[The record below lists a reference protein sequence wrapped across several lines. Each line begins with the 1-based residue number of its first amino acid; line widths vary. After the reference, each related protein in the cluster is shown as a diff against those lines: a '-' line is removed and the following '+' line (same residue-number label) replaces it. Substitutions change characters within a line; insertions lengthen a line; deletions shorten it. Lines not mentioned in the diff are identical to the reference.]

1 MHVGVDE
8 CNVSAIQASVTGPDV
23 RQTDNGAWALGF
35 LLEVLGSPA
44 NPEIIRHRSG
54 AKIRMDAT
62 DVVRATK
69 HFSVKS
75 DYLTIEKKRLEKLHL
90 PAIFIMNNGE
100 FTIIGRGDGA
110 HYLIQRQED
119 ASPQLITPEQLDNLW
134 SGQVIL
140 ITRREGVIGRFL
152 KFDVS
157 WFLSA
162 LKKYRVI
169 FAEVLLASA
178 FIQLFTLTTPLFFQV
193 IIDKVLV
200 HRGLSTLEVLAI
212 GLVFI
217 AIFDTV
223 LNGLRTYIFS
233 HTTNRVDAE
242 LGSSLFKHLTK
253 IPLAYFNA
261 TRVGDTVARVRELET
276 IRQFL
281 TSSALSLVIDLVFS
295 ILFISIMF
303 TYSPLL
309 AGIVVL
315 TLPVYAVLSVLAT
328 PVFYTKLEEK
338 FKKYSETQSFLVE
351 SVSGIETIKAMAV
364 EPQMQRRWD
373 DQFASYIA
381 ASFNVATFGNI
392 ITQCTNLVSRL
403 TTVAILFFGAR
414 LVISN
419 ELSVGQ
425 LVAFNM
431 LAGYVS
437 GPIMR
442 IAQIYQD
449 FHQVRISIARLG
461 DILNTPAEQDRTS
474 AEANLP
480 ELQGH
485 IEIQNVQFR
494 YRPNLPL
501 VLHDLNLTVKAGQVV
516 GIVGQSG
523 SGKSTI
529 AKLVQRL
536 YVPESGRV
544 LVDGVDL
551 ALIDPSWLRRQ
562 VGVVLQ
568 ENVLFNCSVRDNI
581 ALANATM
588 PFETVVKAA
597 KLAGAHDFITA
608 MPNGYDTII
617 GERGA
622 SLSGGQ
628 RQRIAIARALS
639 GDPRIL
645 IFDEAT
651 SALDYESES
660 IIQANM
666 REIIA
671 GRTVLIIAHRLSTI
685 RSVDRIITIE
695 KGVIV
700 EDGTHDDLIKADG
713 RYAYLFKLQ
722 NHGQEPA

>member
-1 MHVGVDE
+1 MNH
-8 CNVSAIQASVTGPDV
+8 I
-23 RQTDNGAWALGF
+23 DNGAWALAF
-35 LLEVLGSPA
+35 LLEVLGIPA

-54 AKIRMDAT
+54 AKIKMDAT
-62 DVVRATK
+62 DIVRATK

-75 DYLTIEKKRLEKLHL
+75 DIKTIDKSRLDKISL
-90 PAIFIMNNGE
+90 PAIFVLTDGE
-100 FTIIGRGDGA
+100 YAIVGHGNA
-110 HYLIQRQED
+110 ENMLMQRQKDTAPE
-119 ASPQLITPEQLDNLW
+119 LVTPEQLKILW
-134 SGQVIL
+134 SGQVIFV
-140 ITRREGVIGRFL
+140 TRREGLIGKFL

-157 WFLSA
+157 WFLIA
-162 LKKYRVI
+162 LKKYRAI
-169 FAEVLLASA
+169 FGEVLIASA
-178 FIQLFTLTTPLFFQV
+178 FIQLFALTTPLFFQV

-217 AIFDTV
+217 AFFDTI

-242 LGSSLFKHLTK
+242 LGSALFKHLTK

-303 TYSPLL
+303 TYSQTL
-309 AGIVVL
+309 AIIVVL
-315 TLPVYAVLSVLAT
+315 TLPIYGLLSVLAT
-328 PVFYTKLEEK
+328 PVFHTKLEEK
-338 FKKYSETQSFLVE
+338 FKKYSENQSFLVE

-381 ASFNVATFGNI
+381 ASFDVATFGNI

-403 TTVAILFFGAR
+403 TTVAILFFGAK

-480 ELQGH
+480 KLQGH
-485 IEIQNVQFR
+485 IDIQNVQFR

-501 VLHDLNLTVKAGQVV
+501 VLHDLSLTITIGQVV

-536 YVPESGRV
+536 YVPETGRI

-581 ALANATM
+581 ALADATM
-588 PFETVVKAA
+588 PFDSVVKAA
-597 KLAGAHDFITA
+597 KLAGAHDFIVA

-660 IIQANM
+660 IIQSNM
-666 REIIA
+666 REIIQ
-671 GRTVLIIAHRLSTI
+671 GRTVIIIAHRLSTI
-685 RSVDRIITIE
+685 RSVDRILTIE
-695 KGVIV
+695 KGIIV
-700 EDGTHDDLIKADG
+700 EDGSHDELISAKG
-713 RYAYLFKLQ
+713 RYAHLFDLQ
-722 NHGQEPA
+722 SHGNKQS

>member
-1 MHVGVDE
+1 MSFVKLMTHV
-8 CNVSAIQASVTGPDV
+8 
-23 RQTDNGAWALGF
+23 DNGAWALAF
-35 LLEVLGSPA
+35 LLEVLGIPA

-54 AKIRMDAT
+54 AKFKMDTT
-62 DVVRATK
+62 DIVRATK

-75 DYLTIEKKRLEKLHL
+75 DLRTIDKSRLDKISL
-90 PAIFIMNNGE
+90 PAIFVLNDGE
-100 FTIIGRGDGA
+100 YAVIGHGNA
-110 HYLIQRQED
+110 ESLLIQRQKDSAPE
-119 ASPQLITPEQLDNLW
+119 LVTPEQLKNLW
-134 SGQVIL
+134 SGQVIFV
-140 ITRREGVIGRFL
+140 TRREGLIGKFL

-162 LKKYRVI
+162 LKKYRAI
-169 FAEVLLASA
+169 FGEVLIASA
-178 FIQLFTLTTPLFFQV
+178 FIQMFALTTPLFFQV

-217 AIFDTV
+217 AFFDTI

-242 LGSSLFKHLTK
+242 LGSALFKHLTK

-303 TYSPLL
+303 TYSQIL
-309 AGIVVL
+309 AVIVVL
-315 TLPVYAVLSVLAT
+315 TLPIYGLLSVLAT
-328 PVFYTKLEEK
+328 PVFHTKLEEK
-338 FKKYSETQSFLVE
+338 FKKYSENQSFLVE

-373 DQFASYIA
+373 DQFAAYIA

-414 LVISN
+414 LVIAN

-480 ELQGH
+480 QLQGH
-485 IEIQNVQFR
+485 IDIQNVQFR

-501 VLHDLNLTVKAGQVV
+501 VLHDLSLTVEVGQVV

-536 YVPESGRV
+536 YVPETGRI

-581 ALANATM
+581 ALADATM
-588 PFETVVKAA
+588 PFDAVVKAA
-597 KLAGAHDFITA
+597 KLAGAHDFIVA

-660 IIQANM
+660 IIQSNM
-666 REIIA
+666 REIIQ
-671 GRTVLIIAHRLSTI
+671 GRTVIIIAHRLSTI
-685 RSVDRIITIE
+685 RSVDRILTIE

-700 EDGTHDDLIKADG
+700 EDGTHDELIHAKG
-713 RYAYLFKLQ
+713 RYAHLYELQ
-722 NHGQEPA
+722 SHGDKQS

>member
-1 MHVGVDE
+1 MND
-8 CNVSAIQASVTGPDV
+8 I
-23 RQTDNGAWALGF
+23 DNGAWALAF
-35 LLEVLGSPA
+35 LLEVLGIPA

-54 AKIRMDAT
+54 AKIKMDAT
-62 DVVRATK
+62 DIVRATK

-75 DYLTIEKKRLEKLHL
+75 DIKTIDKSRLDKISL
-90 PAIFIMNNGE
+90 PAIFVLTDGE
-100 FTIIGRGDGA
+100 YAIVGHGNA
-110 HYLIQRQED
+110 ENMLMQRQKDTAPELVT
-119 ASPQLITPEQLDNLW
+119 AEQLKIIW
-134 SGQVIL
+134 SGEVIL
-140 ITRREGVIGRFL
+140 VTRREGVIGKFL

-157 WFLSA
+157 WFLTA
-162 LKKYRVI
+162 LKKYRAI
-169 FAEVLLASA
+169 FAEVLIASA
-178 FIQLFTLTTPLFFQV
+178 FIQLFALATPLFFQV

-217 AIFDTV
+217 ALFDII

-242 LGSSLFKHLTK
+242 LGSALFKHLTK

-303 TYSPLL
+303 TYSQLL
-309 AGIVVL
+309 AVIVVM
-315 TLPVYAVLSVLAT
+315 TLPIYGLLSVLAT
-328 PVFYTKLEEK
+328 PIFYTKLEEK

-373 DQFASYIA
+373 DQFASYIS

-480 ELQGH
+480 ELQGR
-485 IEIQNVQFR
+485 IDIQNVQFR

-501 VLHDLNLTVKAGQVV
+501 VLHDLSLSIKAGQVV

-536 YVPESGRV
+536 YVSESGRV
-544 LVDGVDL
+544 LVDGVDI

-588 PFETVVKAA
+588 PFDMVVKAA

-608 MPNGYDTII
+608 MPGGYDTII

-639 GDPRIL
+639 RDPKIL

-666 REIIA
+666 REIIT

-695 KGVIV
+695 NGLIV
-700 EDGTHDDLIKADG
+700 EDGTHEELIAANG
-713 RYAYLFKLQ
+713 RYASLYNLQ
-722 NHGQEPA
+722 LNGGHDHE

>member
-1 MHVGVDE
+1 M
-8 CNVSAIQASVTGPDV
+8 
-23 RQTDNGAWALGF
+23 
-35 LLEVLGSPA
+35 
-44 NPEIIRHRSG
+44 
-54 AKIRMDAT
+54 
-62 DVVRATK
+62 
-69 HFSVKS
+69 
-75 DYLTIEKKRLEKLHL
+75 
-90 PAIFIMNNGE
+90 
-100 FTIIGRGDGA
+100 
-110 HYLIQRQED
+110 
-119 ASPQLITPEQLDNLW
+119 
-134 SGQVIL
+134 
-140 ITRREGVIGRFL
+140 
-152 KFDVS
+152 
-157 WFLSA
+157 
-162 LKKYRVI
+162 
-169 FAEVLLASA
+169 
-178 FIQLFTLTTPLFFQV
+178 
-193 IIDKVLV
+193 

-212 GLVFI
+212 GLVLI
-217 AIFDTV
+217 ALFDTI

-242 LGSSLFKHLTK
+242 LGSALFKHLTK

-303 TYSPLL
+303 TYSTVL
-309 AGIVVL
+309 AVIVVL
-315 TLPVYAVLSVLAT
+315 TLPVYGLLSVMAT

-373 DQFASYIA
+373 DQFSSYIA

-414 LVISN
+414 LVIAN

-437 GPIMR
+437 APIMR

-480 ELQGH
+480 ALQGN
-485 IEIQNVQFR
+485 IEIQNIQFR

-501 VLHDLNLTVKAGQVV
+501 VLHDLTLSIKAGQVV

-639 GDPRIL
+639 GDPKIL

-660 IIQANM
+660 IIQNNM

-700 EDGTHDDLIKADG
+700 EDGTHDELMAVNG
-713 RYAYLFKLQ
+713 RYAHLYHLQ
-722 NHGQEPA
+722 SYGQDQA

>member
-1 MHVGVDE
+1 MNH
-8 CNVSAIQASVTGPDV
+8 I
-23 RQTDNGAWALGF
+23 DNGAWALAF
-35 LLEVLGSPA
+35 LLEVLGIPA

-54 AKIRMDAT
+54 AKIKMDAT
-62 DVVRATK
+62 DIVRATK

-75 DYLTIEKKRLEKLHL
+75 DIKTIDKSRLDKISL
-90 PAIFIMNNGE
+90 PAIFVLTDGE
-100 FTIIGRGDGA
+100 YAVVGHGNA
-110 HYLIQRQED
+110 ENMLMQRQKDTAPE
-119 ASPQLITPEQLDNLW
+119 LVTPEQLKILW
-134 SGQVIL
+134 SGQVIFV
-140 ITRREGVIGRFL
+140 TRREGLIGKFL

-157 WFLSA
+157 WFLIA
-162 LKKYRVI
+162 LKKYRAI
-169 FAEVLLASA
+169 FGEVLIASA
-178 FIQLFTLTTPLFFQV
+178 FIQLFALTTPLFFQV

-217 AIFDTV
+217 AFFDTI

-242 LGSSLFKHLTK
+242 LGSALFKHLTK

-303 TYSPLL
+303 TYSQTL
-309 AGIVVL
+309 AVIVVL
-315 TLPVYAVLSVLAT
+315 TLPIYGLLSVLAT
-328 PVFYTKLEEK
+328 PVFHTKLEEK
-338 FKKYSETQSFLVE
+338 FKKYSENQSFLVE

-381 ASFNVATFGNI
+381 ASFDVATFGNI

-480 ELQGH
+480 KLQGH
-485 IEIQNVQFR
+485 IDIQNVQFR

-501 VLHDLNLTVKAGQVV
+501 VLHDLSLTIGIGQVV

-536 YVPESGRV
+536 YVPETGRI

-581 ALANATM
+581 ALADATM
-588 PFETVVKAA
+588 PFDSVVKAA
-597 KLAGAHDFITA
+597 KLAGAHDFIVA

-660 IIQANM
+660 IIQSNM
-666 REIIA
+666 REIIQ
-671 GRTVLIIAHRLSTI
+671 GRTVIIIAHRLSTI
-685 RSVDRIITIE
+685 RSVDRILTIE
-695 KGVIV
+695 KGIIV
-700 EDGTHDDLIKADG
+700 EDGSHDELISAKG
-713 RYAYLFKLQ
+713 RYAHLFDLQ
-722 NHGQEPA
+722 SHGDKQS

>member
-1 MHVGVDE
+1 MND
-8 CNVSAIQASVTGPDV
+8 I
-23 RQTDNGAWALGF
+23 DNGAWALAF
-35 LLEVLGSPA
+35 LLEVLGIPA

-54 AKIRMDAT
+54 AKIKMDAT
-62 DVVRATK
+62 DIVRATK

-75 DYLTIEKKRLEKLHL
+75 DIKTIDKSRLDKISL
-90 PAIFIMNNGE
+90 PAIFVLTDGE
-100 FTIIGRGDGA
+100 YAIVGHGNA
-110 HYLIQRQED
+110 ENMLMQRQKDTAPELVT
-119 ASPQLITPEQLDNLW
+119 AEQLKIIW
-134 SGQVIL
+134 SGEVIL
-140 ITRREGVIGRFL
+140 VTRREGVIGKFL

-157 WFLSA
+157 WFLTA
-162 LKKYRVI
+162 LKKYRAI
-169 FAEVLLASA
+169 FAEVLIASA
-178 FIQLFTLTTPLFFQV
+178 FIQLFALATPLFFQV

-217 AIFDTV
+217 ALFDTI

-242 LGSSLFKHLTK
+242 LGSALFKHLTK

-295 ILFISIMF
+295 FLFISIMF
-303 TYSPLL
+303 TYSQLL
-309 AGIVVL
+309 AVIVVM
-315 TLPVYAVLSVLAT
+315 TLPIYGLLSVLAT
-328 PVFYTKLEEK
+328 PIFYTKLEEK

-373 DQFASYIA
+373 DQFASYIS

-480 ELQGH
+480 ELQGR
-485 IEIQNVQFR
+485 IDIQNVQFR

-501 VLHDLNLTVKAGQVV
+501 VLHDLSLSIKAGQVV

-536 YVPESGRV
+536 YVAESGRV
-544 LVDGVDL
+544 LVDGVDI

-588 PFETVVKAA
+588 PFDMVVKAA

-608 MPNGYDTII
+608 MPGGYDTII

-639 GDPRIL
+639 RDPKIL

-666 REIIA
+666 REIIT

-695 KGVIV
+695 NGLIL
-700 EDGTHDDLIKADG
+700 EDGTHEELIAANG
-713 RYAYLFKLQ
+713 RYASLYNLQ
-722 NHGQEPA
+722 LNGGHDHE

>member
-1 MHVGVDE
+1 MSFVKLMNH
-8 CNVSAIQASVTGPDV
+8 I
-23 RQTDNGAWALGF
+23 DNGAWALAF
-35 LLEVLGSPA
+35 LLEVLGIPA

-54 AKIRMDAT
+54 AKIKMDAT
-62 DVVRATK
+62 DIVRATK

-75 DYLTIEKKRLEKLHL
+75 DIKTIDKSRLDKISL
-90 PAIFIMNNGE
+90 PAIFVLTDGE
-100 FTIIGRGDGA
+100 YAIVGHGNA
-110 HYLIQRQED
+110 ENMLMQRQKDTAPE
-119 ASPQLITPEQLDNLW
+119 LVTPEQLKILW
-134 SGQVIL
+134 SGQVIFV
-140 ITRREGVIGRFL
+140 TRREGLIGKFL

-157 WFLSA
+157 WFLIA
-162 LKKYRVI
+162 LKKYRAI
-169 FAEVLLASA
+169 FGEVLIASA
-178 FIQLFTLTTPLFFQV
+178 FIQLFALTTPLFFQV

-217 AIFDTV
+217 AFFDTI

-242 LGSSLFKHLTK
+242 LGSALFKHLTK

-303 TYSPLL
+303 TYSQTL
-309 AGIVVL
+309 AIIVVL
-315 TLPVYAVLSVLAT
+315 TLPIYGLLSVLAT
-328 PVFYTKLEEK
+328 PVFHTKLEEK
-338 FKKYSETQSFLVE
+338 FKKYSENQSFLVE

-381 ASFNVATFGNI
+381 ASFDVATFGNI

-403 TTVAILFFGAR
+403 TTVAILFFGAK

-480 ELQGH
+480 KLQGH
-485 IEIQNVQFR
+485 IDIQNVQFR

-501 VLHDLNLTVKAGQVV
+501 VLHDLSLTITIGQVV

-536 YVPESGRV
+536 YVPETGRI

-581 ALANATM
+581 ALADATM
-588 PFETVVKAA
+588 PFDSVVKAA
-597 KLAGAHDFITA
+597 KLAGAHDFIVA

-660 IIQANM
+660 IIQSNM
-666 REIIA
+666 REIIQ
-671 GRTVLIIAHRLSTI
+671 GRTVIIIAHRLSTI
-685 RSVDRIITIE
+685 RSVDRILTIE
-695 KGVIV
+695 KGIIV
-700 EDGTHDDLIKADG
+700 EDGSHDELISAKG
-713 RYAYLFKLQ
+713 RYAHLFDLQ
-722 NHGQEPA
+722 SHGDKQS

>member
-1 MHVGVDE
+1 MNH
-8 CNVSAIQASVTGPDV
+8 I
-23 RQTDNGAWALGF
+23 DNGAWALAF
-35 LLEVLGSPA
+35 LLEVLGIPA

-54 AKIRMDAT
+54 AKIKMDAT
-62 DVVRATK
+62 DIVRATK

-75 DYLTIEKKRLEKLHL
+75 DIKTIDKSRLEKISL
-90 PAIFIMNNGE
+90 PAIFVLNDGE
-100 FTIIGRGDGA
+100 YAVVGHGNA
-110 HYLIQRQED
+110 ENMLMQRQKDTAPE
-119 ASPQLITPEQLDNLW
+119 LVTPEQLKILW
-134 SGQVIL
+134 SGQVIFV
-140 ITRREGVIGRFL
+140 TRREGLIGKFL

-162 LKKYRVI
+162 LKKYRAI
-169 FAEVLLASA
+169 FGEVLIASA
-178 FIQLFTLTTPLFFQV
+178 FIQLFALTTPLFFQV

-217 AIFDTV
+217 AFFDTI

-242 LGSSLFKHLTK
+242 LGSALFKHLTK

-303 TYSPLL
+303 TYSQTL
-309 AGIVVL
+309 AVIVVL
-315 TLPVYAVLSVLAT
+315 TLPIYGLLSVLAT
-328 PVFYTKLEEK
+328 PVFHTKLEEK
-338 FKKYSETQSFLVE
+338 FKKYSENQSFLVE

-381 ASFNVATFGNI
+381 ASFDVATFGNI

-480 ELQGH
+480 KLQGH
-485 IEIQNVQFR
+485 IDIQNVQFR

-501 VLHDLNLTVKAGQVV
+501 VLHDLSLTIGIGQVV

-536 YVPESGRV
+536 YVPETGRI

-581 ALANATM
+581 ALADATM
-588 PFETVVKAA
+588 PFDSVVKAA
-597 KLAGAHDFITA
+597 KLAGAHDFIVA

-660 IIQANM
+660 IIQSNM
-666 REIIA
+666 REIIQ
-671 GRTVLIIAHRLSTI
+671 GRTVIIIAHRLSTI
-685 RSVDRIITIE
+685 RSVDRILTIE
-695 KGVIV
+695 KGIIV
-700 EDGTHDDLIKADG
+700 EDGSHDELISAKG
-713 RYAYLFKLQ
+713 RYAHLFDLQ
-722 NHGQEPA
+722 SHGDKQS

>member
-1 MHVGVDE
+1 MNH
-8 CNVSAIQASVTGPDV
+8 I
-23 RQTDNGAWALGF
+23 DNGAWALAF
-35 LLEVLGSPA
+35 LLEVLGIPA

-54 AKIRMDAT
+54 AKIKMDAT
-62 DVVRATK
+62 DIVRATK

-75 DYLTIEKKRLEKLHL
+75 DIKTIDKSRLEKISL
-90 PAIFIMNNGE
+90 PAIFVLTDGE
-100 FTIIGRGDGA
+100 YAVVGHGNA
-110 HYLIQRQED
+110 ENMLMQRQKDTAPE
-119 ASPQLITPEQLDNLW
+119 LVTPEQLKILW
-134 SGQVIL
+134 SGQVIFV
-140 ITRREGVIGRFL
+140 TRREGLIGKFL

-162 LKKYRVI
+162 LKKYRAI
-169 FAEVLLASA
+169 FGEVLIASA
-178 FIQLFTLTTPLFFQV
+178 FIQLFALTTPLFFQV

-217 AIFDTV
+217 AFFDTI

-242 LGSSLFKHLTK
+242 LGSALFKHLTK

-303 TYSPLL
+303 TYSQTL
-309 AGIVVL
+309 AVIVVL
-315 TLPVYAVLSVLAT
+315 TLPIYGLLSVLAT
-328 PVFYTKLEEK
+328 PVFHTKLEEK
-338 FKKYSETQSFLVE
+338 FKKYSENQSFLVE

-381 ASFNVATFGNI
+381 ASFDVATFGNI

-403 TTVAILFFGAR
+403 TTVAILFFGAK

-480 ELQGH
+480 KLQGH
-485 IEIQNVQFR
+485 IDIQNVQFR

-501 VLHDLNLTVKAGQVV
+501 VLHDLSLTIGIGQVV

-536 YVPESGRV
+536 YVPETGRI
-544 LVDGVDL
+544 LIDGVDL

-581 ALANATM
+581 ALADATM
-588 PFETVVKAA
+588 PFDSVVKAA
-597 KLAGAHDFITA
+597 KLAGAHDFIVA

-660 IIQANM
+660 IIQSNM
-666 REIIA
+666 REIIQ
-671 GRTVLIIAHRLSTI
+671 GRTVIIIAHRLSTI
-685 RSVDRIITIE
+685 RSVDRILTIE
-695 KGVIV
+695 KGIIV
-700 EDGTHDDLIKADG
+700 EDGSHDELISAKG
-713 RYAYLFKLQ
+713 RYAHLFDLQ
-722 NHGQEPA
+722 SHGDKQS

>member
-1 MHVGVDE
+1 MSFVKLMTQV
-8 CNVSAIQASVTGPDV
+8 
-23 RQTDNGAWALGF
+23 DNGAWALAF
-35 LLEVLGSPA
+35 LLEVLGIPA

-54 AKIRMDAT
+54 AKIKMDTT
-62 DVVRATK
+62 DIVRATK

-75 DYLTIEKKRLEKLHL
+75 DLRTIDKSRLDKISL
-90 PAIFIMNNGE
+90 PAIFVLNDGE
-100 FTIIGRGDGA
+100 YAIIGHGNAEGL
-110 HYLIQRQED
+110 LIQRQKDTAPE
-119 ASPQLITPEQLDNLW
+119 LVTPEQLKNLW
-134 SGQVIL
+134 SGQVIFV
-140 ITRREGVIGRFL
+140 TRREGLIGKFL

-157 WFLSA
+157 WFLTA
-162 LKKYRVI
+162 LKKYRAI
-169 FAEVLLASA
+169 FAEVLIASA
-178 FIQLFTLTTPLFFQV
+178 FIQMFALTTPLFFQV

-217 AIFDTV
+217 AFFDTI

-242 LGSSLFKHLTK
+242 LGSALFKHLTK

-303 TYSPLL
+303 TYSQIL
-309 AGIVVL
+309 AVIVVL
-315 TLPVYAVLSVLAT
+315 TLPIYGLLSVLAT
-328 PVFYTKLEEK
+328 PVFHTKLEEK
-338 FKKYSETQSFLVE
+338 FKKYSENQSFLVE

-414 LVISN
+414 LVIAN

-480 ELQGH
+480 QLQGH
-485 IEIQNVQFR
+485 IDIQNVQFR

-501 VLHDLNLTVKAGQVV
+501 VLHELSLTVEVGQVV

-536 YVPESGRV
+536 YVPETGRI

-581 ALANATM
+581 ALADATM
-588 PFETVVKAA
+588 PFDAVVKAA
-597 KLAGAHDFITA
+597 KLAGAHDFIVA

-639 GDPRIL
+639 NDPRIL

-660 IIQANM
+660 IIQSNM
-666 REIIA
+666 REIIQ
-671 GRTVLIIAHRLSTI
+671 GRTVIIIAHRLSTI
-685 RSVDRIITIE
+685 RSVDRILTIE

-700 EDGTHDDLIKADG
+700 EDGTHDELIYAKG
-713 RYAYLFKLQ
+713 RYAHLYELQ
-722 NHGQEPA
+722 SHGDKQS

>member
-1 MHVGVDE
+1 M
-8 CNVSAIQASVTGPDV
+8 NQI
-23 RQTDNGAWALGF
+23 DNGAWALAF
-35 LLEVLGSPA
+35 LLEVLGIPA

-54 AKIRMDAT
+54 AKIKMDVT
-62 DVVRATK
+62 DIVRATK

-75 DYLTIEKKRLEKLHL
+75 DVKTIDKARLDKISL
-90 PAIFIMNNGE
+90 PAIFVLADGE
-100 FTIIGRGDGA
+100 YAVVGHGNAEGL
-110 HYLIQRQED
+110 LIQRQTET
-119 ASPQLITPEQLDNLW
+119 APQLVTAEQLKNVW
-134 SGQVIL
+134 SGQVIFV
-140 ITRREGVIGRFL
+140 TRREGLIGKFL

-157 WFLSA
+157 WFLGA
-162 LKKYRVI
+162 LKKYRAI
-169 FAEVLLASA
+169 FTEVLVASA
-178 FIQLFTLTTPLFFQV
+178 FIQLFALTTPLFFQV

-217 AIFDTV
+217 AFFDTI

-242 LGSSLFKHLTK
+242 LGSALFKHLTK

-303 TYSPLL
+303 TYSQIL
-309 AGIVVL
+309 AVIVVL
-315 TLPVYAVLSVLAT
+315 TLPIYGLLSVLAT
-328 PVFYTKLEEK
+328 PVFHTKLEEK
-338 FKKYSETQSFLVE
+338 FKKYSENQSFLVE

-414 LVISN
+414 LVIAN

-480 ELQGH
+480 QLQGH
-485 IEIQNVQFR
+485 IDIQNVQFR

-501 VLHDLNLTVKAGQVV
+501 VLHDLSLTVEVGQVV

-536 YVPESGRV
+536 YVPETGRI

-581 ALANATM
+581 ALADATM
-588 PFETVVKAA
+588 PFDAVVKAA
-597 KLAGAHDFITA
+597 KLAGAHDFIVA

-660 IIQANM
+660 IIQSNM
-666 REIIA
+666 REIIQ
-671 GRTVLIIAHRLSTI
+671 GRTVIIIAHRLSTI
-685 RSVDRIITIE
+685 RSVDRILTIE

-700 EDGTHDDLIKADG
+700 EDGTHDELIHAKG
-713 RYAYLFKLQ
+713 RYAHLYELQ
-722 NHGQEPA
+722 SHGDKPS

>member
-1 MHVGVDE
+1 MNH
-8 CNVSAIQASVTGPDV
+8 I
-23 RQTDNGAWALGF
+23 DNGAWALAF
-35 LLEVLGSPA
+35 LLEVLGIPA

-54 AKIRMDAT
+54 AKIKMDAT
-62 DVVRATK
+62 DIVRATK

-75 DYLTIEKKRLEKLHL
+75 DIKTIDKSRLDKISL
-90 PAIFIMNNGE
+90 PAIFVLTDGE
-100 FTIIGRGDGA
+100 YAIVGHGNA
-110 HYLIQRQED
+110 ENMLMQRQKDTAPE
-119 ASPQLITPEQLDNLW
+119 LVTPEQLKILW
-134 SGQVIL
+134 SGQVIFV
-140 ITRREGVIGRFL
+140 TRREGLIGKFL

-157 WFLSA
+157 WFLIA
-162 LKKYRVI
+162 LKKYRAI
-169 FAEVLLASA
+169 FGEVLIASA
-178 FIQLFTLTTPLFFQV
+178 FIQLFALTTPLFFQV

-217 AIFDTV
+217 AFFDTI

-242 LGSSLFKHLTK
+242 LGSALFKHLTK

-303 TYSPLL
+303 TYSQTL
-309 AGIVVL
+309 AIIVVL
-315 TLPVYAVLSVLAT
+315 TLPIYGLLSVLAT
-328 PVFYTKLEEK
+328 PVFHTKLEEK
-338 FKKYSETQSFLVE
+338 FKKYSENQSFLVE

-381 ASFNVATFGNI
+381 ASFDVATFGNI

-403 TTVAILFFGAR
+403 TTVAILFFGAK

-480 ELQGH
+480 KLQGH
-485 IEIQNVQFR
+485 IDIQNVQFR

-501 VLHDLNLTVKAGQVV
+501 VLHDLSLTIGIGQVV

-536 YVPESGRV
+536 YVPETGRI

-581 ALANATM
+581 ALADATM
-588 PFETVVKAA
+588 PFDSVVKAA
-597 KLAGAHDFITA
+597 KLAGAHDFIVA

-660 IIQANM
+660 IIQSNM
-666 REIIA
+666 REIIQ
-671 GRTVLIIAHRLSTI
+671 GRTVIIIAHRLSTI
-685 RSVDRIITIE
+685 RSVDRILTIE
-695 KGVIV
+695 KGIIV
-700 EDGTHDDLIKADG
+700 EDGSHDELISAKG
-713 RYAYLFKLQ
+713 RYAHLFDLQ
-722 NHGQEPA
+722 SHGDKQS

>member
-1 MHVGVDE
+1 MHS
-8 CNVSAIQASVTGPDV
+8 NY
-23 RQTDNGAWALGF
+23 DNGSWALAF
-35 LLEVLGSPA
+35 LLEVLGIPA
-44 NPEIIRHRSG
+44 HPDIIRHRSG
-54 AKIRMDAT
+54 AKIKMDAT

-69 HFSVKS
+69 HFNVKS
-75 DYLTIEKKRLEKLHL
+75 NHLTIEKSRLKKIHL
-90 PAIFIMNNGE
+90 PAIFIMNDGE
-100 FTIIGRGDGA
+100 FTIVGRGDDN
-110 HYLIQRQED
+110 HLLIQRQND
-119 ASPQLITPEQLDNLW
+119 PSPQLMTLEQLDHLW
-134 SGQVIL
+134 SGEVIL
-140 ITRREGVIGRFL
+140 VTRREGVIGRFL
-152 KFDVS
+152 KFDFN
-157 WFLSA
+157 WFLGA
-162 LKKYRVI
+162 LKKYRAI

-178 FIQLFTLTTPLFFQV
+178 FIQLFALTTPLFFQV

-212 GLVFI
+212 GLVLI
-217 AIFDTV
+217 ALFDTI

-242 LGSSLFKHLTK
+242 LGSALFKHLTK

-303 TYSPLL
+303 TYSTVL
-309 AGIVVL
+309 AVIVVL
-315 TLPVYAVLSVLAT
+315 TLPVYGLLSVMAT

-373 DQFASYIA
+373 DQFSSYIA

-414 LVISN
+414 LVIAN

-437 GPIMR
+437 APIMR

-480 ELQGH
+480 ALQGN
-485 IEIQNVQFR
+485 IEIQNIQFR

-501 VLHDLNLTVKAGQVV
+501 VLHDLTLSIKAGQVV

-639 GDPRIL
+639 GDPKIL

-660 IIQANM
+660 IIQNNM

-700 EDGTHDDLIKADG
+700 EDGTHDELMAVNG
-713 RYAYLFKLQ
+713 RYAHLYHLQ
-722 NHGQEPA
+722 SYGQDQA

>member
-1 MHVGVDE
+1 MSFVKLMNH
-8 CNVSAIQASVTGPDV
+8 I
-23 RQTDNGAWALGF
+23 DNGAWALAF
-35 LLEVLGSPA
+35 LLEVLGIPA

-54 AKIRMDAT
+54 AKIKMDAT
-62 DVVRATK
+62 DIVRATK

-75 DYLTIEKKRLEKLHL
+75 DIKTIDKSRLDKISL
-90 PAIFIMNNGE
+90 PAIFVLTDGE
-100 FTIIGRGDGA
+100 YAIVGHGNA
-110 HYLIQRQED
+110 ENMLMQRQKDTAPE
-119 ASPQLITPEQLDNLW
+119 LVTPEQLKILW
-134 SGQVIL
+134 SGQVIFV
-140 ITRREGVIGRFL
+140 TRREGLIGKFL

-157 WFLSA
+157 WFLIA
-162 LKKYRVI
+162 LKKYRAI
-169 FAEVLLASA
+169 FGEVLIASA
-178 FIQLFTLTTPLFFQV
+178 FIQLFALTTPLFFQV

-217 AIFDTV
+217 AFFDTI

-242 LGSSLFKHLTK
+242 LGSALFKHLTK

-303 TYSPLL
+303 TYSQTL
-309 AGIVVL
+309 AIIVVL
-315 TLPVYAVLSVLAT
+315 TLPIYGLLSVLAT
-328 PVFYTKLEEK
+328 PVFHTKLEEK
-338 FKKYSETQSFLVE
+338 FKKYSENQSFLVE

-381 ASFNVATFGNI
+381 ASFDVATFGNI

-403 TTVAILFFGAR
+403 TTVAILFFGAK

-480 ELQGH
+480 KLQGH
-485 IEIQNVQFR
+485 IDIQNVQFR

-501 VLHDLNLTVKAGQVV
+501 VLHDLSLTIGIGQVV

-536 YVPESGRV
+536 YVPETGRI

-581 ALANATM
+581 ALADATM
-588 PFETVVKAA
+588 PFDSVVKAA
-597 KLAGAHDFITA
+597 KLAGAHDFIVA

-660 IIQANM
+660 IIQSNM
-666 REIIA
+666 REIIQ
-671 GRTVLIIAHRLSTI
+671 GRTVIIIAHRLSTI
-685 RSVDRIITIE
+685 RSVDRILTIE
-695 KGVIV
+695 KGIIV
-700 EDGTHDDLIKADG
+700 EDGSHDELISAKG
-713 RYAYLFKLQ
+713 RYAHLFDLQ
-722 NHGQEPA
+722 SHGDKQS

>member
-1 MHVGVDE
+1 MSFVKLMND
-8 CNVSAIQASVTGPDV
+8 I
-23 RQTDNGAWALGF
+23 DNGAWALAF
-35 LLEVLGSPA
+35 LLEVLGIPA

-54 AKIRMDAT
+54 AKIKMDAT
-62 DVVRATK
+62 DIVRATK

-75 DYLTIEKKRLEKLHL
+75 DIKTIDKSRLDKISL
-90 PAIFIMNNGE
+90 PAIFVLTDGE
-100 FTIIGRGDGA
+100 YAIVGHGNA
-110 HYLIQRQED
+110 ENMLMQRQKDTAPE
-119 ASPQLITPEQLDNLW
+119 LVTPEQLKILW
-134 SGQVIL
+134 SGQVIFV
-140 ITRREGVIGRFL
+140 TRREGLIGKFL

-157 WFLSA
+157 WFLIA
-162 LKKYRVI
+162 LKKYRAI
-169 FAEVLLASA
+169 FGEVLIASA
-178 FIQLFTLTTPLFFQV
+178 FIQLFALTTPLFFQV

-217 AIFDTV
+217 AFFDTI

-242 LGSSLFKHLTK
+242 LGSALFKHLTK

-303 TYSPLL
+303 TYSQTL
-309 AGIVVL
+309 AVIVVL
-315 TLPVYAVLSVLAT
+315 TLPIYGLLSVLAT
-328 PVFYTKLEEK
+328 PVFHTKLEEK
-338 FKKYSETQSFLVE
+338 FKKYSENQSFLVE

-381 ASFNVATFGNI
+381 ASFDVATFGNI

-403 TTVAILFFGAR
+403 TTVAILFFGAK

-480 ELQGH
+480 KLQGH
-485 IEIQNVQFR
+485 IDIQNVQFR

-501 VLHDLNLTVKAGQVV
+501 VLHDLSLTIAIGQVV

-536 YVPESGRV
+536 YVPETGRI

-581 ALANATM
+581 ALADATM
-588 PFETVVKAA
+588 PFDSVVKAA
-597 KLAGAHDFITA
+597 KLAGAHDFIVA

-660 IIQANM
+660 IIQSNM
-666 REIIA
+666 REIIQ
-671 GRTVLIIAHRLSTI
+671 GRTVIIIAHRLSTI
-685 RSVDRIITIE
+685 RSVDRILTIE
-695 KGVIV
+695 KGIIV
-700 EDGTHDDLIKADG
+700 EDGSHDELISAKG
-713 RYAYLFKLQ
+713 RYAHLFDLQ
-722 NHGQEPA
+722 SHGDKQS

>member
-1 MHVGVDE
+1 MNH
-8 CNVSAIQASVTGPDV
+8 I
-23 RQTDNGAWALGF
+23 DNGAWALAF
-35 LLEVLGSPA
+35 LLEVLGIPA

-54 AKIRMDAT
+54 AKIKMDAT
-62 DVVRATK
+62 DIVRATK

-75 DYLTIEKKRLEKLHL
+75 DIKTIDKSRLDKISL
-90 PAIFIMNNGE
+90 PAIFVLTDGE
-100 FTIIGRGDGA
+100 YAVVGHGNA
-110 HYLIQRQED
+110 ENMLMQRQKDTAPE
-119 ASPQLITPEQLDNLW
+119 LVTPEQLKILW
-134 SGQVIL
+134 SGQVIFV
-140 ITRREGVIGRFL
+140 TRREGLIGKFL

-157 WFLSA
+157 WFLIA
-162 LKKYRVI
+162 LKKYRAI
-169 FAEVLLASA
+169 FGEVLIASA
-178 FIQLFTLTTPLFFQV
+178 FIQLFALTTPLFFQV

-217 AIFDTV
+217 AFFDTI

-242 LGSSLFKHLTK
+242 LGSALFKHLTK

-303 TYSPLL
+303 TYSQTL
-309 AGIVVL
+309 AVIVVL
-315 TLPVYAVLSVLAT
+315 TLPIYGLLSVLAT
-328 PVFYTKLEEK
+328 PVFHTKLEEK
-338 FKKYSETQSFLVE
+338 FKKYSENQSFLVE

-381 ASFNVATFGNI
+381 ASFDVATFGNI

-480 ELQGH
+480 KLQGH
-485 IEIQNVQFR
+485 IDIQNVQFR

-501 VLHDLNLTVKAGQVV
+501 VLHDLSLTIGIGQVV

-536 YVPESGRV
+536 YVPETGRI

-581 ALANATM
+581 ALADATM
-588 PFETVVKAA
+588 PFDSVVKAA
-597 KLAGAHDFITA
+597 KLAGAHDFIVA

-660 IIQANM
+660 IIQSNM
-666 REIIA
+666 REIIQ
-671 GRTVLIIAHRLSTI
+671 GRTVIIIAHRLSTI
-685 RSVDRIITIE
+685 RSVDRILTIE
-695 KGVIV
+695 KGIIV
-700 EDGTHDDLIKADG
+700 EDGSHDELISAKG
-713 RYAYLFKLQ
+713 RYAHLFDLQ
-722 NHGQEPA
+722 SHGEKQS

>member
-1 MHVGVDE
+1 MNH
-8 CNVSAIQASVTGPDV
+8 I
-23 RQTDNGAWALGF
+23 DNGAWALAF
-35 LLEVLGSPA
+35 LLEVLGIPA

-54 AKIRMDAT
+54 AKIKMDAT
-62 DVVRATK
+62 DIVRATK

-75 DYLTIEKKRLEKLHL
+75 DIKTIDKSRLDKISL
-90 PAIFIMNNGE
+90 PAIFVLTDGE
-100 FTIIGRGDGA
+100 YAIVGHGNA
-110 HYLIQRQED
+110 ENMLMQRQKDTAPE
-119 ASPQLITPEQLDNLW
+119 LVTPEQLKILW
-134 SGQVIL
+134 SGQVIFV
-140 ITRREGVIGRFL
+140 TRREGLIGKFL

-157 WFLSA
+157 WFLIA
-162 LKKYRVI
+162 LKKYRAI
-169 FAEVLLASA
+169 FGEVLIASA
-178 FIQLFTLTTPLFFQV
+178 FIQLFALTTPLFFQV

-217 AIFDTV
+217 AFFDTI

-242 LGSSLFKHLTK
+242 LGSALFKHLTK

-303 TYSPLL
+303 TYSQTL
-309 AGIVVL
+309 AIIVVL
-315 TLPVYAVLSVLAT
+315 TLPIYGLLSVLAT
-328 PVFYTKLEEK
+328 PVFHTKLEEK
-338 FKKYSETQSFLVE
+338 FKKYSENQSFLVE

-381 ASFNVATFGNI
+381 ASFDVATFGNI

-403 TTVAILFFGAR
+403 TTVAILFFGAK

-480 ELQGH
+480 KLQGH
-485 IEIQNVQFR
+485 IDIQNVQFR

-501 VLHDLNLTVKAGQVV
+501 VLHDLSLTITIGQVV

-536 YVPESGRV
+536 YVPETGRI

-581 ALANATM
+581 ALADATM
-588 PFETVVKAA
+588 PFDSVVKAA
-597 KLAGAHDFITA
+597 KLAGAHDFIVA

-660 IIQANM
+660 IIQSNM
-666 REIIA
+666 REIIQ
-671 GRTVLIIAHRLSTI
+671 GRTVIIIAHRLSTI
-685 RSVDRIITIE
+685 RSVDRILTIE
-695 KGVIV
+695 KGIIV
-700 EDGTHDDLIKADG
+700 EDGSHDELISAKG
-713 RYAYLFKLQ
+713 RYANLFDLQ
-722 NHGQEPA
+722 SHGNKQS

>member
-1 MHVGVDE
+1 MQ
-8 CNVSAIQASVTGPDV
+8 NNQ
-23 RQTDNGAWALGF
+23 DNAAWALAF
-35 LLEVLGSPA
+35 ILEVLGIPA
-44 NPEIIRHRSG
+44 NPDIIRHRSG
-54 AKIRMDAT
+54 AKIAMDAT
-62 DVVRATK
+62 DMVRATK
-69 HFSVKS
+69 HFSVKCNH
-75 DYLTIEKKRLEKLHL
+75 LTIDKSRLEKLHL
-90 PAIFIMNNGE
+90 PAIFIMNDGE
-100 FTIIGRGDGA
+100 FTIIGQGNDT
-110 HYLIQRQED
+110 HLLIQRQGQT
-119 ASPQLITPEQLDNLW
+119 SPQLITKEQLKHLW

-140 ITRREGVIGRFL
+140 ITRREGMIGRFL

-162 LKKYRVI
+162 LKKYRTI

-178 FIQLFTLTTPLFFQV
+178 FIQLFALTTPLFFQV

-200 HRGLSTLEVLAI
+200 HRGLSTLEVLAL

-217 AIFDTV
+217 AVFDIT
-223 LNGLRTYIFS
+223 LSGLRTYIFS

-242 LGSSLFKHLTK
+242 LGSALFKHLTK

-276 IRQFL
+276 VRQFL

-295 ILFISIMF
+295 ILFISVMF
-303 TYSPLL
+303 TYSPIL
-309 AGIVVL
+309 ALIVVL
-315 TLPVYAVLSVLAT
+315 TLPIYGLLSVMAT
-328 PVFYTKLEEK
+328 PVFYSKLEEK

-414 LVISN
+414 LVIAN

-480 ELQGH
+480 TLQGRIQ
-485 IEIQNVQFR
+485 IENVKFR
-494 YRPNLPL
+494 YRPDLPL
-501 VLHDLNLTVKAGQVV
+501 VLHDLSLTVEAGQVV
-516 GIVGQSG
+516 GVVGQSG

-536 YVPESGRV
+536 YVPDAGRV

-581 ALANATM
+581 ALANSTM
-588 PFETVVKAA
+588 PFEAIVKVAT
-597 KLAGAHDFITA
+597 LAGAHDFITA

-639 GDPRIL
+639 GDPKIL

-666 REIIA
+666 REIIT

-700 EDGTHDDLIKADG
+700 EDGTHDELIKADG
-713 RYAYLFKLQ
+713 RYAQLYHIQ
-722 NHGQEPA
+722 SRGQEHA

>member
-1 MHVGVDE
+1 M
-8 CNVSAIQASVTGPDV
+8 NKIY
-23 RQTDNGAWALGF
+23 DNGAWALTF
-35 LLEVLGSPA
+35 LLEVQGIPA
-44 NPEIIRHRSG
+44 DPDLILHRSG
-54 AKIRMDAT
+54 AKSKMDAT

-69 HFSVKS
+69 QFSVKS
-75 DYLTIEKKRLEKLHL
+75 DHIKIDKSRIDKLHL

-100 FTIIGRGDGA
+100 FTIVGNGDGSN
-110 HYLIQRQED
+110 YLILHQND
-119 ASPQLITPEQLDNLW
+119 TSPQLIGVEHLNNLW
-134 SGQVIL
+134 SGEIIL
-140 ITRREGVIGRFL
+140 VTRRQGVIGRFL
-152 KFDVS
+152 KFDFK
-157 WFLSA
+157 WFLTS

-178 FIQLFTLTTPLFFQV
+178 FIQIFALTTPLFFQV

-200 HRGLSTLEVLAI
+200 HRGLSTLEVLCI

-217 AIFDTV
+217 ALFDTI
-223 LNGLRTYIFS
+223 LSGLRTYIFS

-281 TSSALSLVIDLVFS
+281 TSSALSLVIDLIFS
-295 ILFISIMF
+295 ILFISIMYI
-303 TYSPLL
+303 YSPTL
-309 AGIVVL
+309 ALIVTL
-315 TLPVYAVLSVLAT
+315 TLPLYAVLSILAT
-328 PVFYTKLEEK
+328 PIFYTKLEEK

-373 DQFASYIA
+373 DQLASYIA

-392 ITQCTNLVSRL
+392 ITQCTNFISRI
-403 TTVAILFFGAR
+403 TTVAILFFGAK
-414 LVISN
+414 LVIAN
-419 ELSVGQ
+419 EMSVGQ

-480 ELQGH
+480 ELQGQ
-485 IEIQNVQFR
+485 IDIQNVKFR

-501 VLHDLNLTVKAGQVV
+501 VLHDLSLTVKPGEVV

-551 ALIDPSWLRRQ
+551 SLIDPSWLRRQ

-588 PFETVVKAA
+588 PFETVVKSA

-639 GDPRIL
+639 CDPKIL

-660 IIQANM
+660 IIQNNM
-666 REIIA
+666 REIIS

-685 RSVDRIITIE
+685 RLADRIITIE
-695 KGVIV
+695 NGVII
-700 EDGTHDDLIKADG
+700 EDGTHDELIAANG
-713 RYAYLFKLQ
+713 RYAHLFHLQ
-722 NHGQEPA
+722 NQGQVINE

>member
-1 MHVGVDE
+1 MKDI
-8 CNVSAIQASVTGPDV
+8 C
-23 RQTDNGAWALGF
+23 DNGAWSIAF
-35 LLEVLGSPA
+35 LLEILGLPA
-44 NPEIIRHRSG
+44 DPDIIWHRSG
-54 AKIRMDAT
+54 AKNRMEPIDI
-62 DVVRATK
+62 VRATK
-69 HFSVKS
+69 HYEVKAE
-75 DYLTIEKKRLEKLHL
+75 YLNIDKLRLDKIHL
-90 PAIFIMNNGE
+90 PAIFIMNDGE
-100 FTIIGRGDGA
+100 FVILGKGDDTNF
-110 HYLIQRQED
+110 LIQRQND
-119 ASPQLITPEQLDNLW
+119 TAPQLISRETLNNLW
-134 SGQVIL
+134 SGEVIL
-140 ITRREGVIGRFL
+140 VTRREGLIGRFF
-152 KFDVS
+152 KFDVN
-157 WFLSA
+157 WFLKS

-169 FAEVLLASA
+169 FLEVLLASV
-178 FIQLFTLTTPLFFQV
+178 FIQFFTLSTPLFFQV

-217 AIFDTV
+217 AIFDTL

-242 LGSSLFKHLTK
+242 LGSTLFRHLTK
-253 IPLAYFNA
+253 IPLVYFNA

-281 TSSALSLVIDLVFS
+281 TSSALSLVIDLFFS

-303 TYSPLL
+303 VYSSVL
-309 AGIVVL
+309 AIIVIL
-315 TLPVYAVLSVLAT
+315 TLPIYAFLSVLAT
-328 PVFYTKLEEK
+328 PVFYSKLEEK

-351 SVSGIETIKAMAV
+351 SVAGIETIKSMAV

-373 DQFASYIA
+373 DQLASYISS
-381 ASFNVATFGNI
+381 SFNVATFGNI
-392 ITQCTNLVSRL
+392 ITQCTSLISRL
-403 TTVAILFFGAR
+403 TTVAILFFGAK

-419 ELSVGQ
+419 EMSVGQ

-501 VLHDLNLTVKAGQVV
+501 VLHDLTLSINPGEVV

-536 YVPESGRV
+536 YVPETGRV

-581 ALANATM
+581 ALANSTM
-588 PFETVVKAA
+588 PFDRVVKSA
-597 KLAGAHDFITA
+597 KLAGAHDFIIS

-639 GDPRIL
+639 CDPKIL

-651 SALDYESES
+651 SALDYESEN
-660 IIQANM
+660 IIQSNM
-666 REIIA
+666 REIIK

-685 RSVDRIITIE
+685 RNVDRIITIE
-695 KGVIV
+695 NGIIV
-700 EDGTHDDLIKADG
+700 EDGTHDQLIQNNG
-713 RYAYLFKLQ
+713 RYASLFHLQ
-722 NHGQEPA
+722 SHGQVQA

>member
-1 MHVGVDE
+1 MNH
-8 CNVSAIQASVTGPDV
+8 I
-23 RQTDNGAWALGF
+23 DNGAWALAF
-35 LLEVLGSPA
+35 LLEVLGIPA

-54 AKIRMDAT
+54 AKIKMDAT
-62 DVVRATK
+62 DIVRATK

-75 DYLTIEKKRLEKLHL
+75 DIKTIDKSRLDKISL
-90 PAIFIMNNGE
+90 PAIFVLTDGE
-100 FTIIGRGDGA
+100 YAIVGHGNA
-110 HYLIQRQED
+110 ENMLMQRQKDTAPE
-119 ASPQLITPEQLDNLW
+119 LVTPEQLKILW
-134 SGQVIL
+134 SGQVIFV
-140 ITRREGVIGRFL
+140 TRREGLIGKFL

-157 WFLSA
+157 WFLIA
-162 LKKYRVI
+162 LKKYRAI
-169 FAEVLLASA
+169 FGEVLIASA
-178 FIQLFTLTTPLFFQV
+178 FIQLFALTTPLFFQV

-217 AIFDTV
+217 AFFDTI

-242 LGSSLFKHLTK
+242 LGSALFKHLTK

-303 TYSPLL
+303 TYSQTL
-309 AGIVVL
+309 AIIVVL
-315 TLPVYAVLSVLAT
+315 TLPIYGLLSVLAT
-328 PVFYTKLEEK
+328 PVFHTKLEEK
-338 FKKYSETQSFLVE
+338 FKKYSENQSFLVE
-351 SVSGIETIKAMAV
+351 SVSGIETIKARAV

-381 ASFNVATFGNI
+381 ASFDVATFGNI

-403 TTVAILFFGAR
+403 TTVAILFFGAK

-480 ELQGH
+480 KLQGH
-485 IEIQNVQFR
+485 IDIQNVQFR

-501 VLHDLNLTVKAGQVV
+501 VLHDLSLTIAIGQVV

-536 YVPESGRV
+536 YVPETGRI

-581 ALANATM
+581 ALADATM
-588 PFETVVKAA
+588 PFDSVVKAA
-597 KLAGAHDFITA
+597 KLAGAHDFIVA

-660 IIQANM
+660 IIQSNM
-666 REIIA
+666 REIIQ
-671 GRTVLIIAHRLSTI
+671 GRTVIIIAHRLSTI
-685 RSVDRIITIE
+685 RSVDRILTIE
-695 KGVIV
+695 KGIIV
-700 EDGTHDDLIKADG
+700 EDGSHDELISAKG
-713 RYAYLFKLQ
+713 RYAHLFDLQ
-722 NHGQEPA
+722 SHGNKQS

>member
-1 MHVGVDE
+1 MNH
-8 CNVSAIQASVTGPDV
+8 I
-23 RQTDNGAWALGF
+23 DNGAWALAF
-35 LLEVLGSPA
+35 LLEVLGIPA

-54 AKIRMDAT
+54 AKIKMDAT
-62 DVVRATK
+62 DIVRATK

-75 DYLTIEKKRLEKLHL
+75 DIKTIDKSRLEKISL
-90 PAIFIMNNGE
+90 PAIFVLNDGE
-100 FTIIGRGDGA
+100 YAVVGHGNA
-110 HYLIQRQED
+110 ENMLMQRQKDTAPE
-119 ASPQLITPEQLDNLW
+119 LVTPEQLKILW
-134 SGQVIL
+134 TGQVIFV
-140 ITRREGVIGRFL
+140 TRREGLIGKFL

-162 LKKYRVI
+162 LKKYRAI
-169 FAEVLLASA
+169 FGEVLIASA
-178 FIQLFTLTTPLFFQV
+178 FIQLFALTTPLFFQV

-217 AIFDTV
+217 AFFDTI

-242 LGSSLFKHLTK
+242 LGSALFKHLTK

-303 TYSPLL
+303 TYSQTL
-309 AGIVVL
+309 AVIVVL
-315 TLPVYAVLSVLAT
+315 TLPIYGLLSVLAT
-328 PVFYTKLEEK
+328 PVFHTKLEEK
-338 FKKYSETQSFLVE
+338 FKKYSENQSFLVE

-381 ASFNVATFGNI
+381 ASFDVATFGNI

-403 TTVAILFFGAR
+403 TTVAILFFGAK

-480 ELQGH
+480 KLQGH
-485 IEIQNVQFR
+485 IDIQNVQFR

-501 VLHDLNLTVKAGQVV
+501 VLHDLSLTIGIGQVV

-536 YVPESGRV
+536 YVPETGRI

-581 ALANATM
+581 ALADATM
-588 PFETVVKAA
+588 PFDSVVKAA
-597 KLAGAHDFITA
+597 KLAGAHDFIVA

-660 IIQANM
+660 IIQSNM
-666 REIIA
+666 REIIQ
-671 GRTVLIIAHRLSTI
+671 GRTVIIIAHRLSTI
-685 RSVDRIITIE
+685 RSVDRILTIE
-695 KGVIV
+695 KGIIV
-700 EDGTHDDLIKADG
+700 EDGSHDELISAKG
-713 RYAYLFKLQ
+713 RYAHLFDLQ
-722 NHGQEPA
+722 SHGDKQS

>member
-1 MHVGVDE
+1 
-8 CNVSAIQASVTGPDV
+8 
-23 RQTDNGAWALGF
+23 
-35 LLEVLGSPA
+35 
-44 NPEIIRHRSG
+44 
-54 AKIRMDAT
+54 
-62 DVVRATK
+62 
-69 HFSVKS
+69 
-75 DYLTIEKKRLEKLHL
+75 LT
-90 PAIFIMNNGE
+90 
-100 FTIIGRGDGA
+100 
-110 HYLIQRQED
+110 
-119 ASPQLITPEQLDNLW
+119 
-134 SGQVIL
+134 
-140 ITRREGVIGRFL
+140 
-152 KFDVS
+152 
-157 WFLSA
+157 A

-169 FAEVLLASA
+169 FAEVLIASA
-178 FIQLFTLTTPLFFQV
+178 FIQLFALTTPLFFQV

-217 AIFDTV
+217 ALFDTI

-242 LGSSLFKHLTK
+242 LGSALFKHLTK

-303 TYSPLL
+303 TYSPVL
-309 AGIVVL
+309 AVIVVL
-315 TLPVYAVLSVLAT
+315 TLPIYGLLSIIAT
-328 PVFYTKLEEK
+328 PVFYTKLEDK

-373 DQFASYIA
+373 DQFASYIS

-392 ITQCTNLVSRL
+392 VTQCTSLVSRL

-480 ELQGH
+480 KLQGH
-485 IEIQNVQFR
+485 IEIENVQFR
-494 YRPNLPL
+494 YRPNLPP
-501 VLHDLNLTVKAGQVV
+501 VLHDLTLS
-516 GIVGQSG
+516 IVGQSG

-581 ALANATM
+581 ALANPTM
-588 PFETVVKAA
+588 SFDVIVKAA
-597 KLAGAHDFITA
+597 KLAGAHEFITA

-639 GDPRIL
+639 GNPKIL

-666 REIIA
+666 REIII

-695 KGVIV
+695 KGAIV
-700 EDGTHDDLIKADG
+700 EDGTHDELIKANG
-713 RYAYLFKLQ
+713 RYAHLYHLQ
-722 NHGQEPA
+722 SDGKVDT